1 MYNEQI
7 KKSIMKWRVEHKD
20 EYNQYMREQVYLKHS
35 DKIKEK
41 RMKRYYLEKE
51 FQTFR
56 NILF

>member
-1 MYNEQI
+1 MYNEQV
-7 KKSIMKWRVEHKD
+7 KKSIMKWRDNNKE
-20 EYNQYMREQVYLKHS
+20 EYNAYMREQVYLKHS